1 MDIVRLA
8 ALSSTAL
15 RTKDWVALE
24 DLSKRLLAILNQD
37 PESNEIDIRMVAKNY
52 LAAILGDGKFLL
64 EDDRIGRSHFEK
76 GVKTLN
82 DFLVK
87 SPLKFRSTIRS
98 ELWQLSQV
106 QLLLSQPRSDAR
118 NKAAAGLRKLARPD
132 LAVELM
138 TFELKKSRL
147 NYYSLVVRGSAFVD
161 LRMIDEA
168 IEDGGLALKYSLES
182 NKNFPLTLL
191 ARAYR
196 DKFKRDGDFETAEKA
211 LNYAFEALRLRRNAY
226 IAKVFISIVRAIGTS
241 EHDVF
246 IDELRSTLNFD
257 FDTPDPLAVS
267 TAQNIVLASEDS
279 EVLHDDDIWF
289 DDSESLDEYPEVD
302 INEEDTVSDYF
313 SEYFEEYEDSLLD
326 PRSPHL
332 EP

>member
-1 MDIVRLA
+1 MEMVQLA
-8 ALSSTAL
+8 ALSSNAL
-15 RTKDWVALE
+15 RAKDWVTLE
-24 DLSKRLLAILNQD
+24 DLSKRLLEILNRD
-37 PESNEIDIRMVAKNY
+37 PASNETDIREVAKNY

-64 EDDRIGRSHFEK
+64 EEDHAGRNHFEK
-76 GVKTLN
+76 GVEALN
-82 DFLVK
+82 DFLQK
-87 SPLKFRSTIRS
+87 SPLKFRSAIRS
-98 ELWQLSQV
+98 DLWQLSQV

-118 NKAAAGLRKLARPD
+118 NKAASGLRKLARPD
-132 LAVELM
+132 LAIELT

-196 DKFKRDGDFETAEKA
+196 DKFKRDGDFEAAESA
-211 LNYAFEALRLRRNAY
+211 LNYAFEALRLRRNPY
-226 IAKVFISIVRAIGTS
+226 IAKVFISIVRAIGTA
-241 EHDVF
+241 EHDDL

-267 TAQNIVLASEDS
+267 TAQSIILASEDS
-279 EVLHDDDIWF
+279 DELHDDDIWL
-289 DDSESLDEYPEVD
+289 DDSESLDEYFEVD
-302 INEEDTVSDYF
+302 INEEDTISDYF
-313 SEYFEEYEDSLLD
+313 GEYFEEYEDSLRD